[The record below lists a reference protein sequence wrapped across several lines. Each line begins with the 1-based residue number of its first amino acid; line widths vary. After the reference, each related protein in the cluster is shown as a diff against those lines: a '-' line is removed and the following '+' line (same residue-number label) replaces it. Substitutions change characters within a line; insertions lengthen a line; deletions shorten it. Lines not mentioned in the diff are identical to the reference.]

1 MWAWR
6 LIQTSKV
13 SCIVVYGIWHFN
25 IKIPFEEKQR
35 LICCAW
41 RNLELRY
48 LVDEDDAHRIENHYV
63 EMSEVYD
70 STIKAFVK
78 VVQKATI
85 ESVMVACT
93 HKLEY

>member
-1 MWAWR
+1 M
-6 LIQTSKV
+6 
-13 SCIVVYGIWHFN
+13 
-25 IKIPFEEKQR
+25 E
-35 LICCAW
+35 
-41 RNLELRY
+41 
-48 LVDEDDAHRIENHYV
+48 DAHRIENHYV